1 MWEVLTIARA
11 KCVACFDGVVAGKLG
26 LAGYIIYDVC
36 GLYVTGIALW
46 FGKEWVTNNET
57 DIQALLYLL

>member
-1 MWEVLTIARA
+1 MRDVMTISGA
-11 KCVACFDGVVAGKLG
+11 KCVACFDGGVAGKLG

-46 FGKEWVTNNET
+46 FGKEWVTNTET
-57 DIQALLYLL
+57 EI